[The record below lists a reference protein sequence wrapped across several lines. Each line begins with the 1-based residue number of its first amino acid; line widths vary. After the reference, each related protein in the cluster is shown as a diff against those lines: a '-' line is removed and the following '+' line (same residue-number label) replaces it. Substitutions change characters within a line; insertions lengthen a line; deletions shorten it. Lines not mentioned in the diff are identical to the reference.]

1 MNKKEVE
8 QFLLKIKSHYQNFSI
23 EDYIVEEWQKALKNF
38 DSIDVYNKLDKHL
51 KGEYANS
58 LPQIHFI
65 TKFLKTKKE
74 KQVVKKGIIECRYCG
89 KKYDSENDIEWDKCE
104 EKCRRIKYIKDK
116 TSKYGLKLESNL
128 EDMEIEEI
136 DKVYEKLITYIADK
150 YSDKLDPREASV
162 INRILERNKNEDIEL
177 YKTIAKI

>member
-23 EDYIVEEWQKALKNF
+23 EDYIVEEWQQALKNF
-38 DSIDVYNKLDKHL
+38 DTIDVYNKLDKHL
-51 KGEYANS
+51 NGEYAAN

-74 KQVVKKGIIECRYCG
+74 KLLVKKGFIQCRYCG
-89 KKYDSENDIEWDKCE
+89 KKYASGAEEEWDKCE

-116 TSKYGLKLESNL
+116 TAKYGLKLESNL
-128 EDMEIEEI
+128 KDMEMEEI
-136 DKVYEKLITYIADK
+136 DKVYEKLITYISDK
-150 YSDKLDPREASV
+150 YSDKLDPRELSV
-162 INRILERNKNEDIEL
+162 INRILGRNKNENIEL
-177 YKTIAKI
+177 YKTIA

>member
-23 EDYIVEEWQKALKNF
+23 EDYIVEEWQQALKNF
-38 DSIDVYNKLDKHL
+38 DTIDVYNKLDKHL
-51 KGEYANS
+51 NGEYAAN

-74 KQVVKKGIIECRYCG
+74 KLKPLKATIQCKYCG
-89 KKYDSENDIEWDKCE
+89 KSFDVNDEAGWDKCG

-116 TSKYGLKLESNL
+116 TAKYGLKLESNL
-128 EDMEIEEI
+128 EDMELEEI

-150 YSDKLDPREASV
+150 YSNKLDPRELSV
-162 INRILERNKNEDIEL
+162 INRILGRNKNEDIEL

>member
-23 EDYIVEEWQKALKNF
+23 EDYIVDEWVSALKNF
-38 DSIDVYNKLDKHL
+38 DSIDVYKKLDKHL
-51 KGEYANS
+51 KGEYANN

-74 KQVVKKGIIECRYCG
+74 KLVVKKGFIECRYCG
-89 KKYDSENDIEWDKCE
+89 KRYASENEIEWDKCE

-116 TSKYGLKLESNL
+116 TKRYGLKLESNL

-136 DKVYEKLITYIADK
+136 DKVYEKLITYIVDK

-162 INRILERNKNEDIEL
+162 INRILGRNKNENIEL